1 MCQKKPK
8 PEPKRNRTLSSKSQ
22 RIITIYMHIL
32 VLLRM
37 VMSFATADFSPKSV
51 CSQCGGTH
59 TDSPT
64 TNQLLIPP
72 LSSLTLA
79 GCNRENRKI
88 ETEIENR
95 KLREI
100 ATSHCC
106 LQNRHILGKIICCSV
121 IEIHIVRNRA
131 GC

>member
-8 PEPKRNRTLSSKSQ
+8 PESKRNRTLSSKSQ
-22 RIITIYMHIL
+22 RIITIYMHIQ

-37 VMSFATADFSPKSV
+37 VMSFDTADFSPKSV

-79 GCNRENRKI
+79 GCSSENRKI
-88 ETEIENR
+88 EIENR

-106 LQNRHILGKIICCSV
+106 LQNRLILGKFICFPV
-121 IEIHIVRNRA
+121 KDIHIVRNRT